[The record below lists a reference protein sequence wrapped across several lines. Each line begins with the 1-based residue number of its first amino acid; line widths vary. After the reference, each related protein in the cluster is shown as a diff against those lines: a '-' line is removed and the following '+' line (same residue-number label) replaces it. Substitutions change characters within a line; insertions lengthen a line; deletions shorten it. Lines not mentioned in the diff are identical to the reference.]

1 MRVRVGA
8 RIRIRVRVRVRVR
21 IRAESAGVN
30 TRSLVGCGFEKSSL
44 FIVHLL
50 LVQFKKKEESFA
62 LFCYTPCL
70 LVLSCLVWS
79 GLA

>member
-1 MRVRVGA
+1 VRVRVGA

-50 LVQFKKKEESFA
+50 LVQ
-62 LFCYTPCL
+62 TRR
-70 LVLSCLVWS
+70 
-79 GLA
+79 